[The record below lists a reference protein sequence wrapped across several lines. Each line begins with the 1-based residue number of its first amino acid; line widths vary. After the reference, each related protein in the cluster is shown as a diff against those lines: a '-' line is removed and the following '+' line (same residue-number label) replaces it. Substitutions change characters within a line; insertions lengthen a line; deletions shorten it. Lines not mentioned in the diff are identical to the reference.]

1 MFTHRFASTHDF
13 SMPNRLVMV
22 LALAITLALGALPP
36 AQAGQHSSA
45 VPVHSQLRSNAGEA
59 KSIIFVG
66 GKRMGCPGGCTK
78 AGKPRR
84 DQSAAL
90 PRMGCPG
97 GCSKA
102 ATIHSSDTQRRA
114 HRLASPQAPMN
125 SGGGYP

>member
-1 MFTHRFASTHDF
+1 MFAHRFASTHDF
-13 SMPNRLVMV
+13 SMPNR
-22 LALAITLALGALPP
+22 G
-36 AQAGQHSSA
+36 
-45 VPVHSQLRSNAGEA
+45 

-97 GCSKA
+97 GYAKA
-102 ATIHSSDTQRRA
+102 ATSHSSATQRRA